1 VPPSIRIR
9 IEFAKHSSIGRGQI
23 ELLEAIE
30 KRSSLSQAAR
40 SMAMS
45 YRHAWQLIDG
55 LNKTFEQ
62 RVTINRVGGSGGG
75 GTQVTE
81 FGRSVI
87 EGFRR
92 LECRIEGIGAEC
104 LKAILPEV
112 AGSSL

>member
-1 VPPSIRIR
+1 VPFSIRIR
-9 IEFAKHSSIGRGQI
+9 IEVAENSSVGCGQI

-30 KRSSLSQAAR
+30 KRGSLSQAAR

-45 YRHAWQLIDG
+45 YRHAWEILDC
-55 LNKTFEQ
+55 LNKTFAH

-92 LECRIEGIGAEC
+92 LECRIGGIGAEC
-104 LKAILPEV
+104 LQAILQH
-112 AGSSL
+112 